1 MNVVIPQSATARTC
15 APAARPLAVAARRVL
30 VVMVQVWRVLMLV
43 LFWIVAVRMGVL
55 TDENWIVRVAV
66 MPIVMSME
74 DRAGRAG
81 ADVDVVDGLKANLGK
96 MPCLRGRFG
105 FELVRRQ
112 ISERGVLGWP
122 RASTN

>member
-74 DRAGRAG
+74 
-81 ADVDVVDGLKANLGK
+81 VIVLDGLVPMSMWSTASRPTSARCPVFVAVLVLNSCGVKYPSEL
-96 MPCLRGRFG
+96 CGRTS
-105 FELVRRQ
+105 L
-112 ISERGVLGWP
+112 
-122 RASTN
+122 